1 MKKRFSL
8 AVKQCN
14 TIFIFLYWILY
25 VFHLFVYF
33 FLSFCLFLHV
43 DFWNVFTILQCT
55 HIWLSLSPSL
65 PLYPSHHLS
74 PYRSLSVC
82 VCSDTCRDLWPG
94 HLTIDI
100 HGCTRIWFLL
110 PIHISLFDKMF
121 TALKA
126 NRPILI
132 RSVWLTMI
140 IWPNLRV
147 CSSQNYEM
155 PLMLTYPTIQ
165 TVQKDAKKPFRW
177 VTFT

>member
-1 MKKRFSL
+1 MQTLEKEIFVGCGAVQHDFHFPLLNFVCISL
-8 AVKQCN
+8 ICV
-14 TIFIFLYWILY
+14 FLS
-25 VFHLFVYF
+25 F
-33 FLSFCLFLHV
+33 FLSVFACGFLEHLY
-43 DFWNVFTILQCT
+43 NTSMHT
-55 HIWLSLSPSL
+55 HLTLSLSLSL
-65 PLYPSHHLS
+65 TITP
-74 PYRSLSVC
+74 LSVC

-165 TVQKDAKKPFRW
+165 TVQKDAKKPYRW
-177 VTFT
+177 VTFSYLH

>member
-1 MKKRFSL
+1 MWSSATRFSFS
-8 AVKQCN
+8 
-14 TIFIFLYWILY
+14 FIEFCMYFTYLCIS
-25 VFHLFVYF
+25 F
-33 FLSFCLFLHV
+33 FLSVCFCMWISGTSLQYFNAHTFDSLFLPP
-43 DFWNVFTILQCT
+43 
-55 HIWLSLSPSL
+55 SLSI
-65 PLYPSHHLS
+65 PLTISHHLS
-74 PYRSLSVC
+74 LPLC
-82 VCSDTCRDLWPG
+82 VCSYTCRDLWPG

-165 TVQKDAKKPFRW
+165 TVQKDEKKPFRW